1 MSWLGFARALR
12 RDAAATFFLQPRASA
27 PCLGGV
33 EYLAWSLTIL
43 LMLVGL
49 AGTFLPLLP
58 GTLLILIA
66 ALIHKLLLPDSFSWF
81 VFGWLAAFWAVSVLA
96 DVGCTLV
103 GARLFGGSK
112 WGMAG
117 AGGGAMVGMFVSLPA
132 LILGSILGAIAAEKL
147 GARRTD
153 REALRAG
160 AGAAVGFLLSTVV
173 RLGCGAGMIA
183 LFLVA
188 VLGR

>member
-1 MSWLGFARALR
+1 M
-12 RDAAATFFLQPRASA
+12 
-27 PCLGGV
+27 

-117 AGGGAMVGMFVSLPA
+117 AGGGAMVGMFFSLPA